1 MGNSLTKAFIH
12 LFLLGVLL
20 TMIISVFLGSPT
32 RGQAVQESTRTH
44 ELLSLQISKEQ
55 VQSGSLEG
63 EIHEGFLGSV
73 GYIQG
78 SFEGRPVTY
87 IYIRYREESG
97 DIIDRLIPRDQVRLR
112 DDLENGKAATLEIHT
127 VKKRDA
133 TYEDIQHDPS
143 LCYEGS
149 TLRDL
154 LANFMGLPSGKRMSI
169 FTRKG
174 TPLPAEECG
183 RHETDA
189 PKDWEMDS
197 EELVVHVPK
206 DAIIVTIN
214 PNMVPEGAKKG

>member
-1 MGNSLTKAFIH
+1 MGNSIAKLFIYAFI
-12 LFLLGVLL
+12 LSVLVA
-20 TMIISVFLGSPT
+20 MVVGVFLGNPT
-32 RGQAVQESTRTH
+32 RGQAIQESTRTH

-112 DDLENGKAATLEIHT
+112 DDLDNGAAATLEIHT

-133 TYEDIQHDPS
+133 TYEDIQRDPS

-154 LANFMGLPSGKRMSI
+154 LANFVGSPSGEKRLF

-189 PKDWEMDS
+189 PKDWELDS

>member
-1 MGNSLTKAFIH
+1 MGY
-12 LFLLGVLL
+12 V
-20 TMIISVFLGSPT
+20 
-32 RGQAVQESTRTH
+32 
-44 ELLSLQISKEQ
+44 
-55 VQSGSLEG
+55 
-63 EIHEGFLGSV
+63 
-73 GYIQG
+73 QG
-78 SFEGRPVTY
+78 SFDGRPVTY
-87 IYIRYREESG
+87 IYLRYRDEGG

-112 DDLENGKAATLEIHT
+112 DDLANGAPATIEIHT

-133 TYEDIQHDPS
+133 TYEDIQRDPS

-154 LANFMGLPSGKRMSI
+154 LANFVGSPSGQKRSI

-174 TPLPAEECG
+174 TPLPAEECD
-183 RHETDA
+183 RYKTDA
-189 PKDWEMDS
+189 PKDWELDS

>member
-1 MGNSLTKAFIH
+1 MGNSIAKLFIYAFI
-12 LFLLGVLL
+12 LSVLVA
-20 TMIISVFLGSPT
+20 MVVGVFLGNPT
-32 RGQAVQESTRTH
+32 RGQAIQESTRTH

-112 DDLENGKAATLEIHT
+112 DDLDNGAAATLEIHT

-133 TYEDIQHDPS
+133 TYEDIQRDPS

-154 LANFMGLPSGKRMSI
+154 LANFVGSPSGQKRLF

-189 PKDWEMDS
+189 PKDWELDS